1 MDHEK
6 GNGIT
11 GADGANVRE
20 GSGGQADY
28 GSAGP
33 QVTGS
38 EHQADDSDGDD
49 DAGRG
54 ESDAAAAAPGTGIGG
69 DPGAPG
75 GMGGVHSRIPNPDHR
90 PNGGVSPMQGDEHR

>member
-6 GNGIT
+6 GNGIA
-11 GADGANVRE
+11 GADEANVRE

-38 EHQADDSDGDD
+38 EDQSDDSGGD
-49 DAGRG
+49 
-54 ESDAAAAAPGTGIGG
+54 ESGAAAAAPGAGIGG

-75 GMGGVHSRIPNPDHR
+75 GMGGVHSRMPNPDHR
-90 PNGGVSPMQGDEHR
+90 PNGGVSPMQGDQHG

>member
-1 MDHEK
+1 MDHDK
-6 GNGIT
+6 GDGIN
-11 GADGANVRE
+11 GADDEANVRK

-38 EHQADDSDGDD
+38 EDQSDDSDGDATD
-49 DAGRG
+49 SAP
-54 ESDAAAAAPGTGIGG
+54 AAPGAGIGG

-75 GMGGVHSRIPNPDHR
+75 GMGGVHARMPNPDHR
-90 PNGGVSPMQGDEHR
+90 PNGGVSPMQNERSDDD